1 LRGVLIFP
9 QVGFNRAAASIARRK
24 LQANGISLHLLS
36 KILWR
41 FLMLKTIVIVLV
53 VLVIA
58 ILLFAVTKPA
68 TYHVERSTTIAATP
82 EKISPLLDNFHNW
95 DQWSPWAKL
104 DPNMRVTYSGA
115 AEGRGAVYE
124 WEGNSKV
131 GKGRME
137 ILAAQPTLTSI
148 KLDFLSPFASHT
160 KTNFVL
166 QPQGDTTRVTW
177 MIDGP
182 NTFATKLM
190 SVFTSMDRLIG
201 RDFDTGLSR
210 LKSAAEKQG

>member
-1 LRGVLIFP
+1 V
-9 QVGFNRAAASIARRK
+9 NR
-24 LQANGISLHLLS
+24 
-36 KILWR
+36 
-41 FLMLKTIVIVLV
+41 
-53 VLVIA
+53 
-58 ILLFAVTKPA
+58 PA

-82 EKISPLLDNFHNW
+82 EKISPLLHNFHNW

-104 DPNMRVTYSGA
+104 DPNMHVSYSGA
-115 AEGRGAVYE
+115 PEGEGAVYE

-137 ILAAQPTLTSI
+137 ILEAQPTLTSI

-160 KTNFVL
+160 QTHFVL
-166 QPQGDTTRVTW
+166 QPQGEATRVTW
-177 MIDGP
+177 TIDGP

-190 SVFTSMDRLIG
+190 SVFTSMDKMIG
-201 RDFDTGLSR
+201 KDFDAGLSQ

>member
-1 LRGVLIFP
+1 
-9 QVGFNRAAASIARRK
+9 
-24 LQANGISLHLLS
+24 
-36 KILWR
+36 
-41 FLMLKTIVIVLV
+41 MLKTIVIVLV
-53 VLVIA
+53 VAVIGV
-58 ILLFAVTKPA
+58 LLFAVTRPA

-82 EKISPLLDNFHNW
+82 EKISPLLHNFHNW

-104 DPNMRVTYSGA
+104 DPNMHVSYSGA
-115 AEGRGAVYE
+115 PEGEGAVYE

-137 ILAAQPTLTSI
+137 ILEAQPTLTSI

-160 KTNFVL
+160 QTHFVL
-166 QPQGDTTRVTW
+166 QPQGEATRVTW
-177 MIDGP
+177 TIDGP

-190 SVFTSMDRLIG
+190 SVFTSMDKMIG
-201 RDFDTGLSR
+201 KDFDAGLSQ